1 MIIAIDG
8 PAASGKSTL
17 ARALAARLGLTFL
30 DTGAMY
36 RAVTLTALRAGVPP
50 SDPAA
55 CTALVG
61 EVNLSFDAEG
71 RILIEGEPGEPH
83 IRGPEVT
90 ADVSEVAAH
99 SGVRRALVQAQQAVA
114 AAAVAAGGG
123 MVAEGR
129 DTTSVVFPGADLKV
143 FLLASPAVRAMRR
156 AREEGRPE
164 LAATYEADLARR
176 DAHDSQRADS
186 PLLEVEDAV
195 RVDTDALSPE
205 AVLDHV
211 ASLASARR
219 PG

>member
-30 DTGAMY
+30 DTGSMY
-36 RAVTLTALRAGVPP
+36 RAVTLAALRRDVRP
-50 SDPAA
+50 SDAAA
-55 CTALVG
+55 CAALAG
-61 EVNLSFDAEG
+61 EVRLSFDAEG

-83 IRGPEVT
+83 IRGVEVT
-90 ADVSEVAAH
+90 GHVSEVAAH
-99 SGVRRALVQAQQAVA
+99 SGVRRALVEAQRAVA
-114 AAAVAAGGG
+114 AAAVEAGGG
-123 MVAEGR
+123 VVAEGR

-164 LAATYEADLARR
+164 MAATYEADLARR
-176 DAHDSQRADS
+176 DTHDSQRADS

-195 RVDTDALSPE
+195 RVDTDTLSPE

-211 ASLASARR
+211 AGLAGARR

>member
-36 RAVTLTALRAGVPP
+36 RAVTLAALRRDVRP
-50 SDPAA
+50 SDAAA
-55 CTALVG
+55 CAALAG
-61 EVNLSFDAEG
+61 EVRLSFDAEG

-83 IRGPEVT
+83 IRGVEVT
-90 ADVSEVAAH
+90 GHVSEVAAH
-99 SGVRRALVQAQQAVA
+99 SGVRRALVEAQRAVA
-114 AAAVAAGGG
+114 AAAVEAGGG
-123 MVAEGR
+123 VVAEGR

-164 LAATYEADLARR
+164 MAATYEADLARR
-176 DAHDSQRADS
+176 DTHDSQRADS

-195 RVDTDALSPE
+195 RVDTDTLSPE

-211 ASLASARR
+211 AGLAGARR